1 MKENERKILIIGG
14 NGFIGKNLAKRLVKR
29 SDLDIHSFDLTI
41 PEEKTEGVHYIEGD
55 FFDNYVLEETIED
68 MDLVIHSLSTVN
80 PGNSNK
86 KYMEGYSRDFLQT
99 VNLCGMLIKQ
109 KINRCV

>member
-41 PEEKTEGVHYIEGD
+41 PEEKTEGVHYI
-55 FFDNYVLEETIED
+55 
-68 MDLVIHSLSTVN
+68 
-80 PGNSNK
+80 
-86 KYMEGYSRDFLQT
+86 
-99 VNLCGMLIKQ
+99 
-109 KINRCV
+109 